1 MGIGMATLIPING
14 NAAIEVSNING
25 VRIASILLQAG
36 FVHSNSLLV
45 FGKEGFK
52 GDSSNPSSI
61 SDVFARVGGMNAKGN
76 VSTKH
81 MVTINSGNI
90 IIDNV
95 WLWRADHDILNR
107 EVSHSRNP
115 VANSLVVNGD
125 DVIAYGVAC
134 EHALENLL
142 IWNGENGK
150 NYFYQSE
157 LP

>member
-1 MGIGMATLIPING
+1 MGLGMATLIPING
-14 NAAIEVSNING
+14 NAAIEVANVNG
-25 VRIASILLQAG
+25 VRISSVLLQAG
-36 FVHSNSLLV
+36 FVHSHSLLE
-45 FGKEGFK
+45 FGQKGFK
-52 GDSSNPSSI
+52 GDSNNPGSI
-61 SDVFARVGGMNAKGN
+61 SDVFARVGGMNATGN
-76 VSTKH
+76 VSTEH
-81 MVTINSGNI
+81 MVTINSSNV

-95 WLWRADHDILNR
+95 WLWRADHDILGQ
-107 EVSHSRNP
+107 EVSNSRNP

-134 EHALENLL
+134 EHALEDLL